1 MKKDSPASEIS
12 NILNRMSVDAR
23 EVGVELSTD
32 HRYLS
37 NKAFTMFLH
46 LAGELARDFEK
57 GYYDERNQYA
67 CKCSKIIIDT
77 LEKENLYDK
86 KFEHILYDEILPKC
100 YE

>member
-37 NKAFTMFLH
+37 NKAFTLFLH

-57 GYYDERNQYA
+57 GY
-67 CKCSKIIIDT
+67 
-77 LEKENLYDK
+77 
-86 KFEHILYDEILPKC
+86 
-100 YE
+100 